1 MEQKLLKILLIQLK
15 VAALGCIAMLIFMIS
30 TAFRSEN
37 GSDNPFKEIGIS
49 KEQGEEFMTE
59 SFLKGYFYSLS
70 SINPKNIIAG
80 NKAAVTKDLLVYCKR
95 HLRTENF
102 KQEYREFRSK
112 AKPLAPIIRTKEQI
126 RIELVSNYEE
136 TIRNNQNMV
145 NYALVMKNPEMKK
158 RAEKSMANS
167 RKIIEEINAGS
178 SKLMTE
184 QLIYSDMR
192 YEADLR
198 TFQKHICEWE
208 KNYPADTHQMI
219 KSRLELFL
227 DITKDIDFNAG
238 LKEVNGKK
246 IFINPFYEQKS
257 AEWKMGYRAGKDV
270 VQTARTFAG
279 EWIKEL

>member
-1 MEQKLLKILLIQLK
+1 MEQKLLKIILIQLK
-15 VAALGCIAMLIFMIS
+15 LVALGCVAMMIFVIS
-30 TAFRSEN
+30 TAFRSED

-49 KEQGEEFMTE
+49 KERGEEFITE

-70 SINPKNIIAG
+70 SVNPKNIVAG

-95 HLRTENF
+95 HLRTESF
-102 KQEYREFRSK
+102 KQEYREFRTK

-145 NYALVMKNPEMKK
+145 NYALVMKNPEMKI
-158 RAEKSMANS
+158 RAEKSMAKC
-167 RKIIEEINAGS
+167 RKIIEEVNAGS

-184 QLIYSDMR
+184 QLIYADMR

-208 KNYPADTHQMI
+208 KNYPADTRQLI

-246 IFINPFYEQKS
+246 IFVNPFYEQKS

-279 EWIKEL
+279 EWMKEL

>member
-1 MEQKLLKILLIQLK
+1 MEQKLLKIILIQLK
-15 VAALGCIAMLIFMIS
+15 LVALGCVAMMIFVIS

-70 SINPKNIIAG
+70 SINPKNIVAG
-80 NKAAVTKDLLVYCKR
+80 NKTALTKDLLVYCKR

-102 KQEYREFRSK
+102 KQEYREFRTK

-145 NYALVMKNPEMKK
+145 NYALVMKNPEMKI
-158 RAEKSMANS
+158 RAEKSMAKC
-167 RKIIEEINAGS
+167 RKIIEEVNAGS

-184 QLIYSDMR
+184 QLIYADMR

-208 KNYPADTHQMI
+208 KNYPADARQMI

-246 IFINPFYEQKS
+246 IFVNPFYEQKS

-279 EWIKEL
+279 EWMKEL